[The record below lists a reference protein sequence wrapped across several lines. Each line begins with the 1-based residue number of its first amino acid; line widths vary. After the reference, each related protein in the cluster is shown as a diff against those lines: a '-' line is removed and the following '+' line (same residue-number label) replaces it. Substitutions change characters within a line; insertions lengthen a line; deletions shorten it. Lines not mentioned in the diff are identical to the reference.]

1 MNTKSSNP
9 KDKIGIEKTPMSV
22 LPAQVLMECGLGLF
36 EGDRKYGR
44 SNYRVAGVRYSVYYD
59 AALRHLMQF
68 WEGED
73 LDPDSGL
80 SHVTKAITGLMVLRD
95 AMMNDMVTDDRP
107 PKVKNKDWM
116 KDYNEKAKE
125 IIAKYPDPVEPYTER
140 GLSDE
145 MKALRVNNNIMGAR
159 K

>member
-9 KDKIGIEKTPMSV
+9 KDAIGIEKTPLSV

-59 AALRHLMQF
+59 AAMRHLMQW

-73 LDPDSGL
+73 IDQDSQL

-95 AMMNDMVTDDRP
+95 AMLNDMAVDDRP
-107 PKVKNKDWM
+107 PKVGNEEWM
-116 KDYNEKAKE
+116 RDYNKKTKE
-125 IIAKYPDPVEPYTER
+125 IIAKYPDPVKPYTELNKNETR
-140 GLSDE
+140 TS
-145 MKALRVNNNIMGAR
+145 
-159 K
+159 